1 VLSILQDEDAQ
12 PSYTFIGFTFLL
24 VSTINF
30 WSLKTADRGG
40 LRVLQSWLSLLSQK
54 LSPIAKRFQIEF
66 ADPLDIVK
74 VGIQLTKAKDPK
86 HIFTTQTRA

>member
-1 VLSILQDEDAQ
+1 MLSILQDEDAQ
-12 PSYTFIGFTFLL
+12 PSYTCIALTFML

-40 LRVLQSWLSLLSQK
+40 LRVLQSWLSFLGQK
-54 LSPIAKRFQIEF
+54 LSPIVKRFQIEF
-66 ADPLDIVK
+66 ADPLDIIR